1 MADKKEV
8 SSFNFKP
15 SEELSTWVGLHD
27 LNWLREFKIRFIWF
41 KLQKYPSNLHMFHLG
56 WPNSEEGSLW
66 RKEAAKE
73 ANEVKKKQQYQ
84 QAKEGKP
91 PLQY

>member
-1 MADKKEV
+1 M
-8 SSFNFKP
+8 
-15 SEELSTWVGLHD
+15 
-27 LNWLREFKIRFIWF
+27 KI
-41 KLQKYPSNLHMFHLG
+41 LKYPSNLHMFHLG

-73 ANEVKKKQQYQ
+73 ENEVKKKQQYQ